1 MNIQSRGVTAAPKTT
16 VRYRLNFGLS
26 LIAKTAILVA
36 AIANAI
42 AN

>member
-1 MNIQSRGVTAAPKTT
+1 MTAAPKIA

-26 LIAKTAILVA
+26 LIAKTAILDA